1 LRRILVRLQGAP
13 MGAYFLYVTFGAT
26 LKAGQKTSKTV
37 DLFVSE
43 ALIQMYRC
51 DRLCFT
57 GIDDKPVLRNVL
69 N

>member
-1 LRRILVRLQGAP
+1 

-43 ALIQMYRC
+43 ALIC
-51 DRLCFT
+51 
-57 GIDDKPVLRNVL
+57 GIRNFYKDKLLLVRYL
-69 N
+69 NKPIALSMAGGCSSF